1 MFDSNIL
8 DVLIGVVFVFLMLS
22 VATSWFVE
30 FLAQIFKFR
39 STHLKNYLIGW
50 LDREGADF
58 VDALYQG
65 PVIGAMFKP
74 RKEGGLK
81 KLLGIKEGPSFI
93 SAGDFVTAVFHEV
106 IVHEEGEVE
115 AKFDEFTAA
124 VEKSSAIP
132 SRLKLPL
139 QTLMLEAA
147 AKMETAEHK
156 MVAARQAIE
165 DWYDSVMDRAQG
177 YYKRK
182 VWAIGLIC
190 AFVLAS
196 LVNIDTIAISRVLWH
211 NQDLRLAVA
220 ASAGE
225 YAESVQALN
234 IPVTEEG
241 APGEGDPGELAYA
254 ALQEVGGTLQVMDEA
269 NLPLFWKPGADFD
282 PEIEELYRQNANFVF
297 GSAEYTITKFLG
309 ITLTATAASFGAQI
323 WFDLLKK
330 LVNLRGTGPKPGEK
344 KEIEIEKIE

>member
-1 MFDSNIL
+1 L
-8 DVLIGVVFVFLMLS
+8 
-22 VATSWFVE
+22 
-30 FLAQIFKFR
+30 
-39 STHLKNYLIGW
+39 
-50 LDREGADF
+50 GAS
-58 VDALYQG
+58 
-65 PVIGAMFKP
+65 GAASP
-74 RKEGGLK
+74 
-81 KLLGIKEGPSFI
+81 
-93 SAGDFVTAVFHEV
+93 A
-106 IVHEEGEVE
+106 
-115 AKFDEFTAA
+115 
-124 VEKSSAIP
+124 
-132 SRLKLPL
+132 
-139 QTLMLEAA
+139 
-147 AKMETAEHK
+147 
-156 MVAARQAIE
+156 
-165 DWYDSVMDRAQG
+165 
-177 YYKRK
+177 RK
-182 VWAIGLIC
+182 VWAIGLVC

-241 APGEGDPGELAYA
+241 GPGEGDPGELAYA
-254 ALQEVGGTLQVMDEA
+254 ALQEVGGTLQQMDEA
-269 NLPLFWKPGADFD
+269 NLPLFWKPGAEFD
-282 PEIEELYRQNANFVF
+282 PEIEELYRQNVNFVF